1 MAGGAAAV
9 VAGVV
14 LLAVAVATL
23 GASPAPGPWDAATAL
38 DAPGPSDA
46 PVTETGTETGAGATP
61 PAEVEVE
68 AVTVSA
74 EGGRAERQAPVP
86 VRLRVPALGIDAV
99 LAELGLRGDGTLGVP
114 DDAMVP
120 GWWAGGSAPGE
131 RGPAVIVGHVDSHVG
146 DGIFRHLDRLEPG
159 DVVVI
164 DREDGTR
171 AHFRAA
177 FTEVHRKDAFP
188 TTRVYGATST
198 PQLRLITCGGDF
210 DRDQR
215 SYEDNVIVYLA
226 LEGWSS

>member
-1 MAGGAAAV
+1 MAGVAAAV
-9 VAGVV
+9 VAGAA

-23 GASPAPGPWDAATAL
+23 GASPAPGPWDTPNAL
-38 DAPGPSDA
+38 DVSAPIDTPVAAPGA
-46 PVTETGTETGAGATP
+46 GTDRAA
-61 PAEVEVE
+61 AVEVE

-74 EGGRAERQAPVP
+74 EGGRAERQAPAP
-86 VRLRVPALGIDAV
+86 VRLRVPALGIDAS
-99 LAELGLRGDGTLGVP
+99 LAELGLRGDGTLTVP

-146 DGIFRHLDRLEPG
+146 DGIFHGLGRLGPG
-159 DVVVI
+159 DAVVI

-177 FTEVHRKDAFP
+177 LTEVHPKDEFP
-188 TTRVYGATST
+188 TTRVYGETTT

-210 DRDQR
+210 DRDER